1 MSSTLFLS
9 LILQSC
15 HKVLVLV
22 RKENMAR
29 LKIGKN
35 RPNVLLGLRS
45 KYVFELNLMI
55 GPTLISVVARTYLGS
70 WMGGWEIWLYC
81 HLILSYSWSKD
92 ELGKKKSR
100 TCLVF
105 ILIWNILKKK
115 DIWYITKSVKHAL
128 LIRIFR
134 TDDCKL
140 ATM

>member
-1 MSSTLFLS
+1 MILGLNRKKGKLTHKIIVLRVVSSTLFLS

-70 WMGGWEIWLYC
+70 WMGG
-81 HLILSYSWSKD
+81 
-92 ELGKKKSR
+92 
-100 TCLVF
+100 
-105 ILIWNILKKK
+105 
-115 DIWYITKSVKHAL
+115 
-128 LIRIFR
+128 
-134 TDDCKL
+134 
-140 ATM
+140 